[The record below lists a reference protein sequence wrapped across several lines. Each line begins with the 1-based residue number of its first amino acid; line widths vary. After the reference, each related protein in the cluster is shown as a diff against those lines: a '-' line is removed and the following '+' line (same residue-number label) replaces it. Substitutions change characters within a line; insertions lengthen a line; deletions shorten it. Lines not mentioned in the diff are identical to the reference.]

1 MMEYCLAHV
10 GINAEN
16 EEEAT
21 RWGAPNNND

>member
-1 MMEYCLAHV
+1 MIEYSLAHM

-21 RWGAPNNND
+21 WWGAPNNND